1 MGLTNTILIICGVVA
16 SLFGI
21 ATFLNPNFARWINA
35 PGGPRLKAAIA
46 LIVGIIIIIIGLT
59 IEIPQA

>member
-1 MGLTNTILIICGVVA
+1 MGLTNTILIICGVVV

-21 ATFLNPNFARWINA
+21 AAFLNPNFARWINA
-35 PGGPRLKAAIA
+35 PGGSILKATIS

-59 IEIPQA
+59 IEMPQA

>member
-1 MGLTNTILIICGVVA
+1 MGLTNTILLICGVIA

-21 ATFLNPNFARWINA
+21 AAFLNPNFARWINA
-35 PGGPRLKAAIA
+35 PGGPRLKAAIS

>member
-1 MGLTNTILIICGVVA
+1 MGHANTILLICGAIA

-21 ATFLNPNFARWINA
+21 AAVLNPNFARWINA

-59 IEIPQA
+59 IEIP